1 MRKAPSYPRAV
12 PRVTVV
18 GSINVDLVA
27 TCDRLPRPGETLS
40 AISFER
46 HPGGKGANQALACRR
61 FGADVRLVGAVGEDG
76 LADDATRLLREAG
89 VDLNGLAAVPGPT
102 GLALIT
108 VGGDGENQIVVVPG
122 ANAFVDPTGSDDAD
136 LVLCQL
142 EIPMGAVERVAAT
155 TSGLF
160 CLNAAPAADV
170 PTAVMARA
178 DIVIVNET
186 ERDVLGPALT
196 EAPGLVV
203 VTLGAHGA
211 EAYRAGR
218 LVAQARPPAV
228 DPVDTVGAGDAF
240 VGAFVTKSAA
250 GVPVAPALEWA
261 CAAAALA
268 TTRRG
273 AQAAIPDRSEVDQVV
288 GS

>member
-1 MRKAPSYPRAV
+1 M

-27 TCDRLPRPGETLS
+27 TCDRLPQPGETLS
-40 AISFER
+40 AVSFER
-46 HPGGKGANQALACRR
+46 QPGGKGANQALACRR

-76 LADDATRLLREAG
+76 MADGATRLLREAG
-89 VDLNGLAAVPGPT
+89 VDLSGVAVVPGPT

-108 VGGDGENQIVVVPG
+108 VAADGENQIVVVPG
-122 ANAFVDPTGSDDAD
+122 ANAFVEPVEPVDAD

-142 EIPMGAVERVAAT
+142 EIPMDAVERTAAT

-160 CLNAAPAADV
+160 CLNAAPAAEV
-170 PTAVMARA
+170 PETVLERA

-186 ERDVLGPALT
+186 EREVLGDALT
-196 EAPGLVV
+196 GAPGLVV
-203 VTLGAHGA
+203 VTLGAKGA

-218 LVAQARPPAV
+218 LVGEARPPAV
-228 DPVDTVGAGDAF
+228 DPVDTVGAGDVF
-240 VGAFVTKSAA
+240 VGAFVTKAAA

-273 AQAAIPDRSEVDQVV
+273 AQAAIPDRAEVDEIVET
-288 GS
+288 